1 MGLLDEIKKEAK
13 KTFTRIQS
21 TQETELEHKLNS
33 LHYLDKNIE
42 QELIFLRSVMT
53 RGAETTE
60 RKGLHASAIIVS
72 DKKFCLRQQVL
83 SIFYKQKQ
91 GEQVQV
97 GLKRIFSEGD
107 AIHEKWQRLF
117 IRGGLCEP
125 LDCDYSRFRDEYDL
139 SYTPDI
145 ICCIDGIK
153 YVVEIKSVN
162 TYQFKN
168 MIDKGTY
175 HKTGRKQLQLYMHLT
190 GIHKGFVLCE
200 DKNTQ
205 EIKVFCYEYNYEEIA
220 KYIKRLENIQ
230 KAKHRLMK
238 HNKLVK
244 RAKDCTG
251 YNCKMAE
258 ACNMREV
265 CYGKE
270 KERI

>member
-1 MGLLDEIKKEAK
+1 MEPVTPEEYV
-13 KTFTRIQS
+13 RI
-21 TQETELEHKLNS
+21 
-33 LHYLDKNIE
+33 
-42 QELIFLRSVMT
+42 
-53 RGAETTE
+53 
-60 RKGLHASAIIVS
+60 
-72 DKKFCLRQQVL
+72 
-83 SIFYKQKQ
+83 
-91 GEQVQV
+91 
-97 GLKRIFSEGD
+97 
-107 AIHEKWQRLF
+107 
-117 IRGGLCEP
+117 
-125 LDCDYSRFRDEYDL
+125 RDEKCAKEGYVHWDVDAV
-139 SYTPDI
+139 SYAMELAAS
-145 ICCIDGIK
+145 CGG
-153 YVVEIKSVN
+153 
-162 TYQFKN
+162 
-168 MIDKGTY
+168 GTAA
-175 HKTGRKQLQLYMHLT
+175 
-190 GIHKGFVLCE
+190 VSCE

>member
-1 MGLLDEIKKEAK
+1 
-13 KTFTRIQS
+13 
-21 TQETELEHKLNS
+21 
-33 LHYLDKNIE
+33 
-42 QELIFLRSVMT
+42 
-53 RGAETTE
+53 
-60 RKGLHASAIIVS
+60 
-72 DKKFCLRQQVL
+72 
-83 SIFYKQKQ
+83 
-91 GEQVQV
+91 
-97 GLKRIFSEGD
+97 
-107 AIHEKWQRLF
+107 
-117 IRGGLCEP
+117 
-125 LDCDYSRFRDEYDL
+125 
-139 SYTPDI
+139 
-145 ICCIDGIK
+145 
-153 YVVEIKSVN
+153 
-162 TYQFKN
+162 